1 MNVHVPTREKVRYH
15 AARWVWVLVLALVAH
30 VSFPSSAA
38 DVAPLLEPGARTDK
52 EIIAPFNFVVSKSED
67 ELQRESEELAA
78 SAKPIYEFRQHAYD
92 SATTTMAAFFSAVDA
107 AADQGPQAVIRAAGE
122 FGVPVNLQEAAYLT
136 KGGKRRALQ
145 QALVRLFDRTLAQG
159 VTGPGV
165 LTVEQSRELIVRRG
179 SSESSV
185 QRDQVLTFAQYL
197 NRAKQLHPDAGS
209 SVGDVLYLK
218 LVRQFFRPT
227 LIPKQLETERRRNE
241 LRGSVDPS
249 KYIVRAGDRIVG
261 PHEIVTNE
269 AHERLVA
276 LHQELLRRGAATTY
290 SIRGVLGP
298 LLRDALIIAIFWV
311 LLLFYR
317 RETYTDLKQVALIG
331 GLFAALLGQAGLVA
345 RFYPLHPE
353 IIFMPFLAM
362 MMTVLFN
369 GRVSMIAA
377 MILSVVIGLQPVFHD
392 LPATFLC
399 VVGGVTAA
407 LSVKTLR
414 SRSNFY
420 APVLIIA
427 AGYLSGAL
435 ALGLASGWPIEEIGL
450 RGLWGALNGLVSAG
464 LTFFLLP
471 VAESVTHITTDLTLL
486 ELSDPSRP
494 LLRRLSLEAPGTYAH
509 SVAMANLVEAAC
521 NRIGANGLLGRVGC
535 YYHDIGKVKNPLYF
549 VENQIPGNN
558 PHDRLKPLQSAQI
571 IKAHVTDGLALA
583 READLPDALAAFIPE
598 HHGTTEIT
606 YFLDKAKKI
615 DGAQAR
621 NPEDFRYPGPKPRSM
636 ETAIAMIAD
645 SVEAALRVL
654 DDLTPQKIE
663 EAIDHIVRTK
673 VNAGQL
679 DEAPL
684 TLQQIEQVKAAFLVV
699 LSGMYHNRID
709 YPESSGGIGAAWQ
722 PPPATARTSR

>member
-1 MNVHVPTREKVRYH
+1 MNATTGTQVRYH
-15 AARWVWVLVLALVAH
+15 LARWVWVPALALVAH
-30 VSFPSSAA
+30 VAFPSSAA
-38 DVAPLLEPGARTDK
+38 DVAPLLEPGARADK
-52 EIIAPFNFVVSKSED
+52 EIIAPFNFVVNKSED
-67 ELQRESEELAA
+67 ELQREAEELAA
-78 SAKPIYEFRQHAYD
+78 SAKPIYEFRQRAYD
-92 SATTTMAAFFSAVDA
+92 STATTMAAYFAAVDA
-107 AADQGPQAVIRAAGE
+107 AAGDGPQAIIRASGE
-122 FGVPVNLQEAAYLT
+122 FNVPMTLQEAAYIA
-136 KGGKRRALQ
+136 KGGKRRAVQ
-145 QALVRLFDRTLAQG
+145 QALERLFDRTLAQG

-165 LTVEQSRELIVRRG
+165 LNVEQSRELIVRRG
-179 SSESSV
+179 STESSV

-197 NRAKQLHPDAGS
+197 SRAKQLHPDAGS

-227 LIPKQLETERRRNE
+227 LIHKQLETERRRNE

-249 KYIVRAGDRIVG
+249 KYIVRAGDRIVA
-261 PHEIVTNE
+261 PHEVVTNE

-298 LLRDALIIAIFWV
+298 LLRDSLIIAIFWV
-311 LLLFYR
+311 LMAFYR
-317 RETYTDLKQVALIG
+317 RETYRDLRQVALIG
-331 GLFAALLGQAGLVA
+331 GLFAVVLAQSGAVA
-345 RFYPLHPE
+345 RLFPAHPE
-353 IIFMPFLAM
+353 VIFMPFVAM

-377 MILSVVIGLQPVFHD
+377 MILAVVVGLQPVFHD
-392 LPATFLC
+392 APATFLC

-420 APVLIIA
+420 APVLLIA
-427 AGYLSGAL
+427 SGYLMGAL
-435 ALGLASGWPIEEIGL
+435 ALGLASGWPVEEIGL
-450 RGLWGALNGLVSAG
+450 RALLGGLNGLVSAG
-464 LTFFLLP
+464 VTFFLLP
-471 VAESVTHITTDLTLL
+471 VAERVTHITTDLTLL

-535 YYHDIGKVKNPLYF
+535 YYHDIGKVKNPMYF

-583 READLPDALAAFIPE
+583 AEARLPDSVAAFIPE

-606 YFLDKAKKI
+606 YFLDKAKKT
-615 DGAQAR
+615 DGGQAR
-621 NPEDFRYPGPKPRSM
+621 NPADFTYPGPKPRSM
-636 ETAIAMIAD
+636 ETAISMIAD

-654 DDLTPQKIE
+654 EDLTPQKIE

-684 TLQQIEQVKAAFLVV
+684 TLQQMEQVKAAFMVV

-709 YPESSGGIGAAWQ
+709 YPTSSGGISADWQ
-722 PPPATARTSR
+722 PTATAG

>member
-1 MNVHVPTREKVRYH
+1 MKVPARDKVRYH
-15 AARWVWVLVLALVAH
+15 AARWIWVPFMALVGHAA
-30 VSFPSSAA
+30 FPPSAA
-38 DVAPLLEPGARTDK
+38 DVAPLLEPGARAGK
-52 EIIAPFNFVVSKSED
+52 EIIAPFNFVVNKSED
-67 ELQRESEELAA
+67 ELQRETEELAA
-78 SAKPIYEFRQHAYD
+78 SAKPIYEFRQHGYD
-92 SATTTMAAFFSAVDA
+92 STATTMAAFFTAVDA
-107 AADQGPQAVIRAAGE
+107 VADQGPQAIIRAAE
-122 FGVPVNLQEAAYLT
+122 DFGVPITPPEAAYLGKT
-136 KGGKRRALQ
+136 GKRRALE
-145 QALVRLFDRTLAQG
+145 QALGRLFDRTLAQG

-165 LTVEQSRELIVRRG
+165 LQVEQSRELIIRRG
-179 SSESSV
+179 STESSV

-197 NRAKQLHPDAGS
+197 NRAKQLHPDPGS
-209 SVGDVLYLK
+209 SVADVLYLK

-227 LIPKQLETERRRNE
+227 LVPRQLETERRRNE

-249 KYIVRAGDRIVG
+249 KYIVRAGDRIVA
-261 PHEIVTNE
+261 PHEIVSNE

-290 SIRGVLGP
+290 SIRGVVGP
-298 LLRDALIIAIFWV
+298 LLRDSLILSIFWV
-311 LLLFYR
+311 LLVFYR
-317 RETYTDLKQVALIG
+317 RETYRDLRQVALIG
-331 GLFAALLGQAGLVA
+331 ALFSLLVLQAGIVG
-345 RFYPLHPE
+345 RSYPTHPE
-353 IIFMPFLAM
+353 IIFVPFVAM

-377 MILSVVIGLQPVFHD
+377 MILAVVIGLQPVFHD
-392 LPATFLC
+392 VPALFLC
-399 VVGGVTAA
+399 VVGGVIAA
-407 LSVKTLR
+407 LSVRTLR

-420 APVLIIA
+420 APVLLIA
-427 AGYLSGAL
+427 AGYLVGAL
-435 ALGLASGWPIEEIGL
+435 ALGLASGWPIEEIAL
-450 RGLWGALNGLVSAG
+450 RSLLGAVNGLVSAG

-535 YYHDIGKVKNPLYF
+535 YYHDVGKVKNPMYF

-583 READLPDALAAFIPE
+583 AEAQLPDSVAAFIPE

-606 YFLDKAKKI
+606 YFLDKAKKT
-615 DGAQAR
+615 DGGQPR
-621 NPEDFRYPGPKPRSM
+621 NPDDFMYPGPRPRSM

-654 DDLTPQKIE
+654 EDLTPQKIE

-684 TLQQIEQVKAAFLVV
+684 TLQQIEQVKQAFLRV

-709 YPESSGGIGAAWQ
+709 YPESSGGIGATWQ
-722 PPPATARTSR
+722 PATAR

>member
-1 MNVHVPTREKVRYH
+1 MKLPTRETIRYH
-15 AARWVWVLVLALVAH
+15 ATRWVWVPFLALVAH
-30 VSFPSSAA
+30 VSFPSGAA
-38 DVAPLLEPGARTDK
+38 DVAPLLEPGARSDK
-52 EIIAPFNFVVSKSED
+52 EIVAPFNFVVNKSED
-67 ELQRESEELAA
+67 ELQREAEELAA
-78 SAKPIYEFRQHAYD
+78 SAKPIYEFRQRAYD
-92 SATTTMAAFFSAVDA
+92 STATTMAAFFTAVDA
-107 AADQGPQAVIRAAGE
+107 AADQGQQAIISAAGE
-122 FGVPVNLQEAAYLT
+122 FGVPVTPQEAAYLS

-145 QALVRLFDRTLAQG
+145 QALQKLFDRTLAQG

-165 LTVEQSRELIVRRG
+165 LQVEQSRELIVRRG
-179 SSESSV
+179 STESSV
-185 QRDQVLTFAQYL
+185 SRDQVLTFAHYL
-197 NRAKQLHPDAGS
+197 SRAKQLHPDAGS

-249 KYIVRAGDRIVG
+249 KYIVRAGDRIVA
-261 PHEIVTNE
+261 PHEVVTNE

-290 SIRGVLGP
+290 SIRGVVGP
-298 LLRDALIIAIFWV
+298 LLRDTLLLSIFWV
-311 LLLFYR
+311 LLVFYR
-317 RETYTDLKQVALIG
+317 RETYTDLRQVALIG
-331 GLFAALLGQAGLVA
+331 ALFAILLLQAGIVA
-345 RFYPLHPE
+345 RSYPEHPT
-353 IIFMPFLAM
+353 IIFMPFVAM

-377 MILSVVIGLQPVFHD
+377 MILAVVIGLQPVFHD
-392 LPATFLC
+392 VPALFLC
-399 VVGGVTAA
+399 LIGGVTAA
-407 LSVKTLR
+407 LSVRALR

-427 AGYLSGAL
+427 AGYLTGAL
-435 ALGLASGWPIEEIGL
+435 ALGLSGGWPIAEIGL
-450 RGLWGALNGLVSAG
+450 RGLLGALNGLVSAG

-471 VAESVTHITTDLTLL
+471 VAEAVTHITTDLTLL

-558 PHDRLKPLQSAQI
+558 PHDRLKPVQSAQI
-571 IKAHVTDGLALA
+571 IKAHVIDGLALA
-583 READLPDALAAFIPE
+583 AEAQLPDSVAAFIPE
-598 HHGTTEIT
+598 HHGTSEIT

-615 DGAQAR
+615 DGGQAR
-621 NPEDFRYPGPKPRSM
+621 NPDDFVYPGPKPRSM

-654 DDLTPQKIE
+654 EDLTPQKIE
-663 EAIDHIVRTK
+663 EAIDHIVKTK

-684 TLQQIEQVKAAFLVV
+684 TLQQIEQVKAAFLLV

-722 PPPATARTSR
+722 PATARR

>member
-1 MNVHVPTREKVRYH
+1 M
-15 AARWVWVLVLALVAH
+15 ALVAH
-30 VSFPSSAA
+30 VAFPTSAA
-38 DVAPLLEPGARTDK
+38 DVAPLLEPGARAAK
-52 EIIAPFNFVVSKSED
+52 EIIAPFNFVVNKSED

-92 SATTTMAAFFSAVDA
+92 SSATTLAAFFTAVDA
-107 AADQGPQAVIRAAGE
+107 VADRGATAIIQAAGD
-122 FGVPVNLQEAAYLT
+122 FGVTITPQEAAYLG
-136 KGGKRRALQ
+136 KGGKRRAMQ
-145 QALVRLFDRTLAQG
+145 QALDRLFDRTLAQG

-165 LTVEQSRELIVRRG
+165 LQVEQSRELIVRRG
-179 SSESSV
+179 STESSV

-197 NRAKQLHPDAGS
+197 SRAKQLHPDPGS
-209 SVGDVLYLK
+209 SVADVLYLK

-227 LIPKQLETERRRNE
+227 LIPKVLETERRRNE

-249 KYIVRAGDRIVG
+249 KYIVRAGDRIVA

-290 SIRGVLGP
+290 SFRGVVGP
-298 LLRDALIIAIFWV
+298 QLRDSLILSIFWV

-317 RETYTDLKQVALIG
+317 RETYGDLRQVVLIG
-331 GLFAALLGQAGLVA
+331 SLFSVLLVQAGIAA
-345 RFYPLHPE
+345 RSYPMHPE
-353 IIFMPFLAM
+353 VIFMPFVAM

-377 MILSVVIGLQPVFHD
+377 LILSVVIGLQPVFHD
-392 LPATFLC
+392 VPALFLC
-399 VVGGVTAA
+399 IVGGVAAA
-407 LSVKTLR
+407 LSVRTLR

-427 AGYLSGAL
+427 GGYLAGAL
-435 ALGLASGWPIEEIGL
+435 ALGLASGWRIEEIAL
-450 RGLWGALNGLVSAG
+450 RGLLGAVNGLVSAG

-535 YYHDIGKVKNPLYF
+535 YYHDVGKVKNPMYF

-583 READLPDALAAFIPE
+583 AEAQLPDSVAAFIPE

-606 YFLDKAKKI
+606 YFLDKAKKV
-615 DGAQAR
+615 DGGQPR
-621 NPEDFRYPGPKPRSM
+621 RPEDFMYPGPRPRSM

-654 DDLTPQKIE
+654 EDLTPQKIE

-673 VNAGQL
+673 VSAGQL

-684 TLQQIEQVKAAFLVV
+684 TLQQIEQVKQAFLVV

-709 YPESSGGIGAAWQ
+709 YPESSGGIGATWQ
-722 PPPATARTSR
+722 PAAAR

>member
-1 MNVHVPTREKVRYH
+1 MKLPTRETIRYH
-15 AARWVWVLVLALVAH
+15 ATRWVWVPFLALVAH
-30 VSFPSSAA
+30 VSFPSGAA
-38 DVAPLLEPGARTDK
+38 DVAPLLEPGARSDK
-52 EIIAPFNFVVSKSED
+52 EIVAPFNFVVNKSED
-67 ELQRESEELAA
+67 ELQREAEELAA
-78 SAKPIYEFRQHAYD
+78 SAKPIYEFRQRAYD
-92 SATTTMAAFFSAVDA
+92 STATMMAAFFTAVDA
-107 AADQGPQAVIRAAGE
+107 AADQGQQAIISAAGE
-122 FGVPVNLQEAAYLT
+122 FGVPVTPQEAAYLS

-145 QALVRLFDRTLAQG
+145 QALQKLFDRTLAQG

-165 LTVEQSRELIVRRG
+165 LQVEQSRELIVRRG
-179 SSESSV
+179 STESSV
-185 QRDQVLTFAQYL
+185 SRDQVLTFAHYL
-197 NRAKQLHPDAGS
+197 SRAKQLHPDAGS

-249 KYIVRAGDRIVG
+249 KYIVRAGDRIVA
-261 PHEIVTNE
+261 PHEVVTNE

-290 SIRGVLGP
+290 SIRGVVGP
-298 LLRDALIIAIFWV
+298 LLRDTLLLSIFWV
-311 LLLFYR
+311 LLVFYR
-317 RETYTDLKQVALIG
+317 RETYTDLRQVALIG
-331 GLFAALLGQAGLVA
+331 GLFAILLLQAGIVA
-345 RFYPLHPE
+345 RSYPEHPT
-353 IIFMPFLAM
+353 IIFMPFVAM

-377 MILSVVIGLQPVFHD
+377 MILAVVIGLQPVFHD
-392 LPATFLC
+392 VPALFLC
-399 VVGGVTAA
+399 LIGGVTAA
-407 LSVKTLR
+407 LSVRALR

-427 AGYLSGAL
+427 AGYLMGAL
-435 ALGLASGWPIEEIGL
+435 ALGLSGGWPIAEIGL
-450 RGLWGALNGLVSAG
+450 RGLLGALNGLVSAG

-558 PHDRLKPLQSAQI
+558 PHDRLKPVQSAQI
-571 IKAHVTDGLALA
+571 IKAHVIDGLALA
-583 READLPDALAAFIPE
+583 AEAQLPDSVAAFIPE
-598 HHGTTEIT
+598 HHGTSEIT

-615 DGAQAR
+615 DGGQAR
-621 NPEDFRYPGPKPRSM
+621 NPDDFVYPGPKPRSM

-654 DDLTPQKIE
+654 EDLTPQKIE
-663 EAIDHIVRTK
+663 EAIDHIVKTK

-684 TLQQIEQVKAAFLVV
+684 TLQQIEQVKAAFLLV

-722 PPPATARTSR
+722 PATARR

>member
-1 MNVHVPTREKVRYH
+1 MKLPTREKIRYH
-15 AARWVWVLVLALVAH
+15 ATRWVWVPFLALVAH
-30 VSFPSSAA
+30 VSFPSGAA
-38 DVAPLLEPGARTDK
+38 DVAPLLEPGARSDK
-52 EIIAPFNFVVSKSED
+52 EIVAPFNFVVNKSED
-67 ELQRESEELAA
+67 ELQREAEELAA
-78 SAKPIYEFRQHAYD
+78 SAKPIYEFRQRAYD
-92 SATTTMAAFFSAVDA
+92 STATTMAAFFTAVDA
-107 AADQGPQAVIRAAGE
+107 AADQGQQAIISAAGE
-122 FGVPVNLQEAAYLT
+122 FGVPVTPQEAAYLS
-136 KGGKRRALQ
+136 KGGKRRAVQ
-145 QALVRLFDRTLAQG
+145 QALQKLFDRTLAQG

-165 LTVEQSRELIVRRG
+165 LQVEQSRELIVRRG
-179 SSESSV
+179 STESSV
-185 QRDQVLTFAQYL
+185 SRDQVLTFAHYL
-197 NRAKQLHPDAGS
+197 SRAKQLHPDAGS

-249 KYIVRAGDRIVG
+249 KYIVRAGDRIVA
-261 PHEIVTNE
+261 PHEVVTNE

-276 LHQELLRRGAATTY
+276 LHQELLRRGAAT
-290 SIRGVLGP
+290 IRGVVGP
-298 LLRDALIIAIFWV
+298 LLRDTLLLSIFWV
-311 LLLFYR
+311 LLVFYR
-317 RETYTDLKQVALIG
+317 RETYTDLRQVALIG
-331 GLFAALLGQAGLVA
+331 ALFAILLLQAGIVA
-345 RFYPLHPE
+345 RSYPEHPT
-353 IIFMPFLAM
+353 IIFMPFVAM

-377 MILSVVIGLQPVFHD
+377 MILAVVIGLQPVFHD
-392 LPATFLC
+392 VPALFLC
-399 VVGGVTAA
+399 LIGGVTAA
-407 LSVKTLR
+407 LSVRALR

-427 AGYLSGAL
+427 AGYLMGAL
-435 ALGLASGWPIEEIGL
+435 ALGLSGGWPIAEIGL
-450 RGLWGALNGLVSAG
+450 RGLLGALNGLVSAG

-471 VAESVTHITTDLTLL
+471 VAEAVTHITTDLTLL

-558 PHDRLKPLQSAQI
+558 PHDRLKPVQSAQI
-571 IKAHVTDGLALA
+571 IKAHVIDGLALA
-583 READLPDALAAFIPE
+583 AEAQLPDSVAAFIPE
-598 HHGTTEIT
+598 HHGTSEIT

-615 DGAQAR
+615 DGGQAR
-621 NPEDFRYPGPKPRSM
+621 NPDDFVYPGPKPRSM

-654 DDLTPQKIE
+654 EDLTPQKIE
-663 EAIDHIVRTK
+663 EAIDHIVKTK

-684 TLQQIEQVKAAFLVV
+684 TLQQIEQVKAAFLLV

-722 PPPATARTSR
+722 PATARR

>member
-1 MNVHVPTREKVRYH
+1 MKLPTQEKVRYH
-15 AARWVWVLVLALVAH
+15 LIRWAWVPALALAAH
-30 VSFPSSAA
+30 LAFPSSSA
-38 DVAPLLEPGARTDK
+38 DVAPLLEPGARADE
-52 EIIAPFNFVVSKSED
+52 EIVAPFNFVVNKSED
-67 ELQRESEELAA
+67 ELQREAEELAA

-92 SATTTMAAFFSAVDA
+92 SSATSMAAFFSVSDA
-107 AADQGPQAVIRAAGE
+107 ATDQGAQALIHAAGQ
-122 FGVPVNLQEAAYLT
+122 FNVPLSLQEAGYLS
-136 KGGKRRALQ
+136 KGGKRRAMQ
-145 QALVRLFDRTLAQG
+145 QSLVKLFDRTLAQG

-165 LTVEQSRELIVRRG
+165 LAGEQSRELIVRRG
-179 SSESSV
+179 ATESSV

-197 NRAKQLHPDAGS
+197 SRAKQLHPDPAS

-227 LIPKQLETERRRNE
+227 LTPKVLETERRRNE

-249 KYIVRAGDRIVG
+249 KYIVRAGDRIVA
-261 PHEIVTNE
+261 PHEVVTNE

-290 SIRGVLGP
+290 SFRGVVGP
-298 LLRDALIIAIFWV
+298 LLRDSLILSIFWV

-317 RETYTDLKQVALIG
+317 RETYRDPKQVGLIG
-331 GLFAALLGQAGLVA
+331 SLFAVLLIQAGIAA
-345 RFYPLHPE
+345 RSYPTHPE
-353 IIFMPFLAM
+353 VVFMPFVAM

-369 GRVSMIAA
+369 GRVSLIAA
-377 MILSVVIGLQPVFHD
+377 MVLAVVIGLQPVFHD
-392 LPATFLC
+392 VPALFLC

-427 AGYLSGAL
+427 GGYLAGAL
-435 ALGLASGWPIEEIGL
+435 ALGLASGWPIEEIAL
-450 RGLWGALNGLVSAG
+450 RGLLAAVNGLVSAG

-535 YYHDIGKVKNPLYF
+535 YYHDVGKVKNPMYF
-549 VENQIPGNN
+549 VENQIRGNN

-583 READLPDALAAFIPE
+583 AEAQLPDSVAAFIPE

-606 YFLDKAKKI
+606 YFLDKAKKV
-615 DGAQAR
+615 DGGQAR
-621 NPEDFRYPGPKPRSM
+621 KPDDFMYPGPRPRSM

-654 DDLTPQKIE
+654 EDLTPQKIE

-673 VNAGQL
+673 VSAGQL

-684 TLQQIEQVKAAFLVV
+684 TLQQIEQVKQAFLVV

-709 YPESSGGIGAAWQ
+709 YPESSGGIGATWQ
-722 PPPATARTSR
+722 PAATH